1 MYNNVTDTRRD
12 TELWFTKEENDFT
25 FKCLSECAQMFLR
38 RDLEI
43 EDSNYK
49 SERIKNLSFFLSGWT
64 CIPFRGFSI
73 YVVRH

>member
-1 MYNNVTDTRRD
+1 
-12 TELWFTKEENDFT
+12 
-25 FKCLSECAQMFLR
+25 MFLR
-38 RDLEI
+38 KDLII

-73 YVVRH
+73 YVVRHWFRSPETEQIMSAR